1 MRTRRAALAVIAVLF
16 LTTAVSARVISY
28 APYSDRASFPGVQNR
43 LNRHFVVFEQTTP
56 TTYLASGPAGQ
67 VVLYDSQGIE
77 EPRVIYPASGVASVG
92 LLAMREEPGL
102 PAQILINATVTGNV
116 GWFLSTDSGA
126 TWKKIA
132 GLPSSYVYS
141 YSGQA
146 DFGGPIARGRG
157 SIIRIGTRETPFI
170 VAASTASAA
179 LYNITAVNTDGSTKV
194 LALASSTFGTNVMV
208 GTDQQGR
215 RILYRSQDILSMA
228 DVVTGA
234 VAFVGAFTATG
245 SMEGWITADG
255 AAIVELV
262 GTSYSDDTLWYLKN
276 GTASFIAGTTQKQS
290 PGTVV
295 SPPLPYYS
303 TPQFFAVPTADYNGA
318 WFINRGTGQPT
329 TLSLYTPQAGV
340 KVQWSDVSGPEVEA
354 LHPSAKGDKVLIQVH
369 RPRQTV
375 DALLFKDPALAVWH
389 VGDPAPRFY
398 DELFLSETT
407 AKGFVHLDVDAVESG
422 APFVFDSGA
431 PQSPSPLIISPAP
444 SAGGGSDVM
453 QEWGVVRASLAQKLV
468 LPGVGRTPGAYGSF
482 WMTDVTFYNSAAEP
496 VGITVEYRPTGEV
509 QTADVK
515 QRRLILAAHEILTI
529 TDSLKG
535 LFGYDSGVGA
545 YFITPDPGTAIT
557 ATSRTYTTGEKGT
570 YGYGMNAIDVFA
582 AASARFP
589 VTFSGAF
596 LGNDFRTNAFVTDV
610 SGRGSEAMF
619 SAIGPLSSSSNTFAA
634 SAPIFGVRQVNGVG
648 GTLGVAAASTGA
660 LKVQPSS
667 GEAIASVFA
676 VDNRTND
683 PTFFPPDLSISVV
696 RVIPG
701 IAHVDGANNS
711 HYRTDLYLLNTA
723 DTVRSLNIQLRMWD
737 GSGPTNLNYTLLPH
751 ESRVIPDVLLTAF
764 NKTGIGRL
772 RIWTFGDISDTSVR
786 VTSRTYT
793 VDEKGGTYGFLMPP
807 LNSFQEA
814 SPGESL
820 EIIGPALDKRF
831 RTNLGLVDIAAFP
844 STQAVARVEIFDDFG
859 KQLDKFDVTLPAG
872 GGTQVQDLFH
882 ARSLPESGV
891 PVLIRVTSVSGMIGA
906 YAATNDNGTNDPTYV
921 AANLASKQ

>member
-1 MRTRRAALAVIAVLF
+1 
-16 LTTAVSARVISY
+16 
-28 APYSDRASFPGVQNR
+28 VQNR
-43 LNRHFVVFEQTTP
+43 LNRHFVVFEQSVP
-56 TTYLASGPAGQ
+56 TNYLATGPAGQ

-77 EPRVIYPASGVASVG
+77 EPRVIYPVSGAASVG
-92 LLAMREEPGL
+92 LLAMREEAGQ
-102 PAQILINATVTGNV
+102 PAQILINTSVTGNL

-126 TWKKIA
+126 TWKKVD

-146 DFGGPIARGRG
+146 DFGGPITRGRG

-170 VAASTASAA
+170 VQVEVPFGVIASYKAVGVNADASTKTF
-179 LYNITAVNTDGSTKV
+179 LPP
-194 LALASSTFGTNVMV
+194 LASQSNLLV
-208 GTDQQGR
+208 GSDREGR
-215 RILYRSQDILSMA
+215 RVLLYDGGSLLSG
-228 DVVTGA
+228 DVATGA
-234 VAFVGAFTATG
+234 VTTIGPFSSTG
-245 SMEGWITADG
+245 TKEGWITSDG
-255 AAIVELV
+255 AAIVEVLSN
-262 GTSYSDDTLWYLKN
+262 SYSDDTLWYVKN
-276 GTASFIAGTTQKQS
+276 GSASFIAGTTQKQT
-290 PGTVV
+290 PNTVI

-398 DELFLSETT
+398 DELFLSETA
-407 AKGFVHLDVDAVESG
+407 AKGFVHLDVDAIESG

-431 PQSPSPLIISPAP
+431 PQSPNPMIISPAP
-444 SAGGGSDVM
+444 ATGGGGSDVM

-482 WMTDVTFYNSAAEP
+482 WMTDVTFYNAAAEP
-496 VGITVEYRPTGEV
+496 VGITVEYRPTGDV

-570 YGYGMNAIDVFA
+570 YGYGMNAIDVFS

-589 VTFSGAF
+589 ITFAGAF

-619 SAIGPLSSSSNTFAA
+619 SALGPLSSSSNTFAA
-634 SAPIFGVRQVNGVG
+634 NAPVFGVRQVNGVG
-648 GTLGVAAASTGA
+648 GALGVASASTGA

-737 GSGPTNLNYTLLPH
+737 GSGPTNLNYTLLPR

-772 RIWTFGDISDTSVR
+772 RMWTFGDISDTAVR

-844 STQAVARVEIFDDFG
+844 STQAVARIEIFDDFG
-859 KQLDKFDVTLPAG
+859 KQLDKFDMTLPAG

-882 ARSLPESGV
+882 ARNLPESGV
-891 PVLIRVTSVSGMIGA
+891 PVLIRVTSLSGMIGA
-906 YAATNDNGTNDPTYV
+906 YASTNDNGTNDPTYV
-921 AANLASKQ
+921 AANLAAKQ